1 MVRSCGGTVV
11 YRFVRLRCV
20 IMAVNKIDIFP
31 DHVFEAVTKQDVAHY
46 NVDLLQG
53 QMDIQ
58 K

>member
-1 MVRSCGGTVV
+1 
-11 YRFVRLRCV
+11 
-20 IMAVNKIDIFP
+20 MAVNKIDIFP

-58 K
+58 KWYWSGYG